1 MKKLAAV
8 AFLAAQVVWGQAAPV
23 RLLSSN
29 GVRTA
34 LLELKPECERII
46 GHPLVIE
53 FGSTAQLRRK
63 IDAGEAF
70 DMAILT
76 PEATVDLTKQGKIM
90 AGTQA
95 EIARVGVGFG
105 IRQGAAKPDI
115 SSPEAVKQTLLK
127 AKSVAIAKEGASRG
141 TIDKMYEKLGIA
153 QALTAKT
160 RYEDGTELAGEA
172 VMAGKADLDILPL
185 SEIPL
190 VKGVIVAGPL
200 PGDLQNYLRFDGS
213 VAAKAKDPDAA
224 KKAIAFLTSAAAK
237 TVFKSKGME
246 TK

>member
-1 MKKLAAV
+1 MKKLAV
-8 AFLAAQVVWGQAAPV
+8 LAFLAVQVTWGQAAPV
-23 RLLSSN
+23 RVFSSN

-34 LLELKPECERII
+34 FLQLKADCERAI

-76 PEATVDLTKQGKIM
+76 PEATADLTKQGKIM
-90 AGTQA
+90 AGTAA
-95 EIARVGVGFG
+95 EIASVGVGFG
-105 IRQGAAKPDI
+105 IRQGSPKPDI

-153 QALTAKT
+153 PALTAKT
-160 RYEDGTELAGEA
+160 LYEDGTEKVGEA

-190 VKGVIVAGPL
+190 VKGMVVAGPL
-200 PGDLQNYLRFDGS
+200 PGDLQNYLRFSGS
-213 VAAKAKDPDAA
+213 VAVKAKDPAAA
-224 KKAIAFLTSAAAK
+224 KKAIEFLTSAAAK
-237 TVFKSKGME
+237 PVFKSKGMQ
-246 TK
+246 